1 MSNLT
6 QKILITLG
14 FLLLY
19 RLFSYITVPGVDVD
33 VIKTIFNNNA
43 GNMLQMANMFS
54 GNAIEKFSIISLGI
68 MPYIT
73 ASIIMELVAASFPSI
88 GKLKKEKDG
97 MQKYMQ
103 IIKYSTIFIAFVQ
116 SIGVAVGVY
125 ALDPTSIL
133 IDKNLFIFLAMLTM
147 VTGTMILVW
156 IGEQI
161 TQKGLGNGISLI
173 IFAGIVS
180 GLPSAIV
187 GTFELMNTGE
197 MNLIVLLGLIAIIAI
212 TTLVI
217 IYVELGERKIP
228 ISYVKQGEIQSTG
241 ISNFI
246 PIKVNIAGIIPPI
259 FASAILMF
267 PTSMLSG
274 TKNETLMYIN
284 DLLQPS
290 GYLYNIITFLL
301 VIFFAYFYTSI
312 VFNSKEISQNLQ
324 KQNAYIQGIRPGPAT
339 EEYLNTIVSRL
350 TLFGSFYLALIT
362 TVPWILVQSMGI
374 PFYFGGT
381 LVLIIVQVAVDTM
394 KKFQAEYNNENMKT
408 KLNSSKL

>member
-1 MSNLT
+1 MSNLK

-19 RLFSYITVPGVDVD
+19 RLFSYISVPGVDLD
-33 VIKTIFNNNA
+33 VIKTIFNNEA

-88 GKLKKEKDG
+88 GKLKKEKEG

-103 IIKYSTIFIAFVQ
+103 IIKYFTIFIAFIQ

-125 ALDPTSIL
+125 ALDPSSIL

-180 GLPSAIV
+180 GLPSAIA
-187 GTFELMNTGE
+187 GTFELMKTGE
-197 MNLIVLLGLIAIIAI
+197 MNLIVVLGLLGIIIA

-217 IYVELGERKIP
+217 IYIELGERKIP
-228 ISYVKQGEIQSTG
+228 VSYVKQGEIQSTS

-267 PTSMLSG
+267 PSSMLSG
-274 TKNETLMYIN
+274 TKVESLMYIN

-290 GYLYNIITFLL
+290 GYLYNIITFIL

-312 VFNSKEISQNLQ
+312 VFNSKEIATNLQ
-324 KQNAYIQGIRPGPAT
+324 KQNAYIQGIRPGAAT
-339 EEYLNTIVSRL
+339 EEYLNTVVSRL
-350 TLFGSFYLALIT
+350 TLFGSLYLALIT
-362 TVPWILVQSMGI
+362 TVPWILVQSMGV

-394 KKFQAEYNNENMKT
+394 KKFQSEYNNENIKS